1 MCVRERPVWLQR
13 RRGYWVKGQGWLSN
27 KLLFDHMTLMF
38 IKCFFFFLQLTSIH
52 KTWHLLADFASKKK
66 PWSDT
71 PHKLINLRKLNEKQ
85 DETSEFPQ
93 NRNTTK
99 FPTESRERRAAVEQ
113 TLLDVILLLSFNL
126 ISSYISYYSHR
137 FLGFFLRQWFE
148 KKGSGANSIQHAY
161 RFDTLNLHFVAVLF
175 ACVSSSILPIK
186 SWNNFQSKKQQ
197 GAALFSSVSESHYLN
212 HSLDPFSQFF
222 PNTLIYWNNAV
233 LLF

>member
-1 MCVRERPVWLQR
+1 MKHQ
-13 RRGYWVKGQGWLSN
+13 S
-27 KLLFDHMTLMF
+27 
-38 IKCFFFFLQLTSIH
+38 SH
-52 KTWHLLADFASKKK
+52 KTGTLQSARPSHV
-66 PWSDT
+66 
-71 PHKLINLRKLNEKQ
+71 NEEQQLNK
-85 DETSEFPQ
+85 
-93 NRNTTK
+93 RCW
-99 FPTESRERRAAVEQ
+99 
-113 TLLDVILLLSFNL
+113 TLFFGSFHL

-137 FLGFFLRQWFE
+137 FLFFFTPVVRK